1 MTVYFYIDLTLVLI
15 LPIVHFVHSSF
26 LARKLT
32 TNYETYYIF
41 LGMFTAF
48 AILVLS
54 IPLDTNY
61 NKDSQKLFVNSCI
74 IYSANISLL
83 TIAYGYKMYILLF
96 QKHHNTKEAFK
107 KITLEAI
114 RKNVEKQTKQHS
126 N

>member
-15 LPIVHFVHSSF
+15 LPIVHFVHSSL
-26 LARKLT
+26 LAQKLT

-61 NKDSQKLFVNSCI
+61 KDSQKRFVNSCI

-83 TIAYGYKMYILLF
+83 TIAYGYKMYVLLF

-107 KITLEAI
+107 KIMLEAI

>member
-1 MTVYFYIDLTLVLI
+1 MLNTIFFGAKTNNKLRDLLYFSWNVYGIRNSCLT
-15 LPIVHFVHSSF
+15 
-26 LARKLT
+26 
-32 TNYETYYIF
+32 
-41 LGMFTAF
+41 
-48 AILVLS
+48 

-107 KITLEAI
+107 KIMLEAI
-114 RKNVEKQTKQHS
+114 RKNVEKQTKQHR